1 MATKKAKRT
10 SAGVKKSNRLKK
22 GSALKAVKPLQVSLS
37 FSKPIIKYSEQKPDG
52 SL

>member
-10 SAGVKKSNRLKK
+10 SAGVKKSTRLKK
-22 GSALKAVKPLQVSLS
+22 GSALKDVKPLQVSLS